1 MLVQTDDELLD
12 TLLLILQTEAREMSL
27 VKLELRNPWEVMVG
41 AGMDKE
47 RDDENREA
55 QDGWGCTAKTE
66 SIAENIA
73 CASKHRCIMYT
84 KSH

>member
-1 MLVQTDDELLD
+1 
-12 TLLLILQTEAREMSL
+12 
-27 VKLELRNPWEVMVG
+27 MVG